1 MFPNLSAE
9 IARNK
14 MTLKSLAQET
24 GIVYE
29 TLKLKMRGK
38 TEFRLAEMLK
48 IKEVFP
54 TCSIDYLFES
64 DGKVDENDHE

>member
-14 MTLKSLAQET
+14 MSLKSLAVET
-24 GIVYE
+24 GISYE
-29 TLKLKMRGK
+29 ALKLKVRGK
-38 TEFRLAEMLK
+38 TEFRLAEMQK

-54 TCSIDYLFES
+54 TCTMDYLFES
-64 DGKVDENDHE
+64 DRIVDETV

>member
-14 MTLKSLAQET
+14 MSIKTLATQT
-24 GIVYE
+24 GIGYE
-29 TLKLKMRGK
+29 TLKLKIRGV
-38 TEFRLAEMLK
+38 TEFRLVEMQK

-54 TCSIDYLFES
+54 DCTMDYLFES
-64 DGKVDENDHE
+64 DGQTGE